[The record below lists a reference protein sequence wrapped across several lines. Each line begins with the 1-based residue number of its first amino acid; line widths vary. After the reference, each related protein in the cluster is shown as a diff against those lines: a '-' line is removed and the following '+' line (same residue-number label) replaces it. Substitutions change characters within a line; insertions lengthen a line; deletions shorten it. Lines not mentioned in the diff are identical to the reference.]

1 MTYTV
6 YDKSA
11 ALGAPYELFK
21 FTGPLA
27 NYYYTNFNDWVSFDD
42 NDYEPIQITRGVTE
56 VTTIT
61 TSIQT
66 VNFQVPTSTKLF
78 EDNGRALTPP
88 DMTVEV
94 FRFHVGAE
102 GYKRRVL
109 GTVTGHNTKNETYT
123 LETKSAIQTRLT
135 RKIASVYYQN
145 MCNNEL
151 FDQRCK
157 LDPEDYRHTTGITA
171 ISETTV
177 TVVDDAH
184 ANGALKSG
192 RIRIGNEERVIINNV
207 DNVISIAYPF
217 IQGADYDTATITRG
231 CDLTPT
237 TCRTVFDNFDNYTG
251 FPTIP
256 TENPA
261 LPDLQIVNSFTETK
275 SKARDRKPAFNGIT
289 GNISGG

>member
-1 MTYTV
+1 VTYTV

-21 FTGPLA
+21 FVGVLGS
-27 NYYYTNFNDWVSFDD
+27 YYYTNLKDPVTFEGQV
-42 NDYEPIQITRGVTE
+42 YEPLQITRGVTE
-56 VTTIT
+56 VSAIT

-66 VNFQVPTSTKLF
+66 VNFDVPTSAKIF
-78 EDNGRALTPP
+78 EDNGRSLSPP

-109 GTVTGHNTKNETYT
+109 GTVTGHSVKNETYT
-123 LETKSAIQTRLT
+123 LETKSAIQTQLT
-135 RKIASVYYQN
+135 RKVASVYYQN

-157 LDPEDYRHTTGITA
+157 LDPLDYRHVTGIVSTT
-171 ISETTV
+171 ETTV
-177 TVVDDAH
+177 TVDDDAH
-184 ANGALKSG
+184 ADGALKNG
-192 RIRIGNEERVIINNV
+192 RIRIGNEERVIVNNV
-207 DNVISIAYPF
+207 SNVISIAYPF
-217 IQGADYDTATITRG
+217 IKAADYDTATITRG
-231 CDLTPT
+231 CDYLRS
-237 TCRTVFDNFDNYTG
+237 TCVSVFDNVANYSG

-261 LPDLQIVNSFTETK
+261 LPDLAIVNSFSETR
-275 SKARDRKPAFNGIT
+275 SRATPREPNVFSGFL
-289 GNISGG
+289 SGG

>member
-21 FTGPLA
+21 FTGALRS
-27 NYYYTNFNDWVSFDD
+27 YFYTNLNEPVTFEGDV
-42 NDYEPIQITRGVTE
+42 YEPVQITRGVTE
-56 VTTIT
+56 ISTIT

-66 VNFQVPTSTKLF
+66 VNFDVPTSTDLF
-78 EDNGRALTPP
+78 EDNGRALSPP

-94 FRFHVGAE
+94 FRFHVGAT

-109 GTVTGHNTKNETYT
+109 GTVTGHTTKNETYT
-123 LETKSAIQTRLT
+123 LETKSAIQTQLQ

-157 LDPEDYRHTTGITA
+157 LDPLDYRHTTDIVSVT
-171 ISETTV
+171 ETTV

-184 ANGALKSG
+184 ANGALKNG
-192 RIRIGNEERVIINNV
+192 RVRIGNEERVIVNNV

-217 IQGADYDTATITRG
+217 IWADEYTTADITLG
-231 CDLTPT
+231 CDYTRN
-237 TCRTVFDNFDNYTG
+237 TCVTVFNNIANYSG

-261 LPDLQIVNSFTETK
+261 LPDLQIVNSFSETK
-275 SKARDRKPAFNGIT
+275 TKMKDKKPAFDGVSL
-289 GNISGG
+289 SGG

>member
-11 ALGAPYELFK
+11 ALGAPYELFR
-21 FTGPLA
+21 FVGPLGS
-27 NYYYTNFNDWVSFDD
+27 YFYTNLKDPVEFEGDL
-42 NDYEPIQITRGVTE
+42 YEPLQITRGVTE
-56 VTTIT
+56 ISALT

-66 VNFQVPTSTKLF
+66 VNFTVPTSARIF
-78 EDNGRALTPP
+78 EDNGRSLTPP

-123 LETKSAIQTRLT
+123 LETRSAIQTQLT
-135 RKIASVYYQN
+135 RRVAAVYYQN

-151 FDQRCK
+151 FDVRCK
-157 LDPEDYRHTTGITA
+157 LDPEGYRHTSA
-171 ISETTV
+171 IVTLTETSV
-177 TVVDDAH
+177 TVADDAH
-184 ANGALKSG
+184 ADGALKNG
-192 RIRIGNEERVIINNV
+192 RVRIGQEERVIVNNV
-207 DNVISIAYPF
+207 ANVISIAYPF
-217 IQGADYDTATITRG
+217 IKGADFEEATITRG
-231 CDLTPT
+231 CDYLRS
-237 TCRTVFDNFDNYTG
+237 TCVSVFNNVANYSG

-261 LPDLQIVNSFTETK
+261 LPALDIVNSFSETA
-275 SKARDRKPAFNGIT
+275 SRSRPREINLFS
-289 GNISGG
+289 GNLKG